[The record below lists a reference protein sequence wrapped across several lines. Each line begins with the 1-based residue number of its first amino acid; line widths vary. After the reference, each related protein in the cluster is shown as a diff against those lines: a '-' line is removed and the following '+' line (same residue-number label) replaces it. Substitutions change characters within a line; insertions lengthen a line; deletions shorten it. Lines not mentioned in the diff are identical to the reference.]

1 MQKDVQVREQ
11 MFSMIT
17 DWQQSGLSQKAY
29 CEQQGIRYH
38 VFHYWYKCF
47 RDLQSPSPDAGFIPL
62 KIQSSDFVNTSS
74 AHIELFLSDGRRL
87 LFHSPLSSDYLKAL
101 IS

>member
-1 MQKDVQVREQ
+1 MQKAVQVREQ

-17 DWQQSGLSQKAY
+17 RWQQSGLTQKSY
-29 CEQQGIRYH
+29 CEQHNIRYH

-47 RDLQSPSPDAGFIPL
+47 RDLQSPAIEPGFIPL
-62 KIQSSDFVNTSS
+62 TIQPSRAINSSG
-74 AHIELFLSDGRRL
+74 AHIELLLPDGKCL
-87 LFHSPLSSDYLKAL
+87 LFHQPVSSDYLKAI

>member
-1 MQKDVQVREQ
+1 MQRDETIRQQ

-17 DWQQSGLSQKAY
+17 SWQQSGLSQKAY
-29 CEQQGIRYH
+29 CQEHNIRYH

-47 RDLQSPSPDAGFIPL
+47 RHLHSPAKDDGFIPL
-62 KIQSSDFVNTSS
+62 RLQPVNSINTAS
-74 AHIELFLSDGRRL
+74 AVVELLLPDGRRL
-87 LFHSPLSSDYLKAL
+87 LFHQTITSDYLKAL

>member
-1 MQKDVQVREQ
+1 MQKNEVTREQ

-17 DWQQSGLSQKAY
+17 SWQQSGLTQKAY
-29 CEQQGIRYH
+29 CEQNGIRYH

-47 RDLQSPSPDAGFIPL
+47 RNLQSPAKDEGFVPL
-62 KIQSSDFVNTSS
+62 SIQSSQIINDSS
-74 AHIELFLSDGRRL
+74 AHVELLLPDGKRL
-87 LFHSPLSSDYLKAL
+87 LFHQPVSSNYLKAI

>member
-1 MQKDVQVREQ
+1 MQRDETIREQ

-17 DWQQSGLSQKAY
+17 LWQQSGLSQKAY
-29 CEQQGIRYH
+29 CQQHNIRYH

-47 RDLQSPSPDAGFIPL
+47 CDLQSPSKDEGFIPL
-62 KIQSSDFVNTSS
+62 KIQPVNCTNTAS
-74 AHIELFLSDGRRL
+74 AHAELLLPDGRRL
-87 LFHSPLSSDYLKAL
+87 LFHQAVTSDYLKAL